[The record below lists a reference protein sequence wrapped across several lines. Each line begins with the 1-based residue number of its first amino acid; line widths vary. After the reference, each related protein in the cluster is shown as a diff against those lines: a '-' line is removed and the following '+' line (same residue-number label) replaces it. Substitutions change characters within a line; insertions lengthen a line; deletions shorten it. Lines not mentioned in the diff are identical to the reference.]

1 MKSLK
6 ITIAGLLL
14 TSIATYAQKGVE
26 DGSVYGHGED
36 SVKCITNLMMY
47 GDYMKA
53 NNMVEAYPAWSAVF
67 NECPLANKTKLYND
81 GVKIINKLYAK
92 EKDAAKQADYYQTLM
107 RVYDQRIKYF
117 GTNKN
122 YPSSYI
128 KGIKAASILD
138 YKKDD
143 IAAVKEANE
152 LSGAAIDG
160 APHTIQGAFII
171 NYLGTSVTLFK
182 EDQLTAEDVVNR
194 YVKCSDLLANLLAN
208 ADDKKKELFSQSKEA
223 VEQIFANSG
232 AADCETIAKIFAPQL
247 DSNRENTDWLKRINR
262 LLANGDCGDSELF
275 YSTSECLHRIEPS
288 SSSAYGLAKMYIKQK
303 DMTKALSFYG
313 EAIKLET
320 DTLLKAK
327 YYLESGYINLSDNN
341 YAAAKAAAFNSIK
354 VRPNW
359 GLPYILLGKIYA
371 SGAKTIG
378 SKDYEK
384 KAGFWAAVDKFVK
397 AKSVDNDEK
406 VVSEA
411 NELIRQYSQYFPGK
425 EELFFEGVQPGSSYF
440 VGGWIGESTTVK
452 AK

>member
-171 NYLGTSVTLFK
+171 NYL
-182 EDQLTAEDVVNR
+182 
-194 YVKCSDLLANLLAN
+194 
-208 ADDKKKELFSQSKEA
+208 
-223 VEQIFANSG
+223 
-232 AADCETIAKIFAPQL
+232 
-247 DSNRENTDWLKRINR
+247 
-262 LLANGDCGDSELF
+262 
-275 YSTSECLHRIEPS
+275 
-288 SSSAYGLAKMYIKQK
+288 
-303 DMTKALSFYG
+303 
-313 EAIKLET
+313 
-320 DTLLKAK
+320 
-327 YYLESGYINLSDNN
+327 
-341 YAAAKAAAFNSIK
+341 
-354 VRPNW
+354 
-359 GLPYILLGKIYA
+359 
-371 SGAKTIG
+371 
-378 SKDYEK
+378 
-384 KAGFWAAVDKFVK
+384 
-397 AKSVDNDEK
+397 
-406 VVSEA
+406 
-411 NELIRQYSQYFPGK
+411 
-425 EELFFEGVQPGSSYF
+425 
-440 VGGWIGESTTVK
+440 
-452 AK
+452 